1 MRPATTYSFRS
12 VFPGFAGIDRQPPTL
27 YADLELNPPK
37 KTDSGVELM
46 TAQVTSENFRGV
58 LCRHCSKPV
67 RVPNMVMKKESESHD
82 HHDTNQTEYHLISRV
97 FVLRCR
103 SCEKE
108 SVYNV
113 NQIQDFHPE
122 MARTAKAG
130 SQASA

>member
-1 MRPATTYSFRS
+1 MP
-12 VFPGFAGIDRQPPTL
+12 
-27 YADLELNPPK
+27 
-37 KTDSGVELM
+37 
-46 TAQVTSENFRGV
+46 AQVSSREVSQGSESFRGV

-67 RVPNMVMKKESESHD
+67 RVPNTVMKKESESHD
-82 HHDTNQTEYHLISRV
+82 QQDSNQTEYHLISRV

-113 NQIQDFHPE
+113 NQIQDFHPPL
-122 MARTAKAG
+122 ARAAKAG

>member
-1 MRPATTYSFRS
+1 MRPRYIQLSFSFR
-12 VFPGFAGIDRQPPTL
+12 GFCGYRQTASDAICWPRTQPPI
-27 YADLELNPPK
+27 

-103 SCEKE
+103 
-108 SVYNV
+108 
-113 NQIQDFHPE
+113 
-122 MARTAKAG
+122 
-130 SQASA
+130 

>member
-1 MRPATTYSFRS
+1 
-12 VFPGFAGIDRQPPTL
+12 
-27 YADLELNPPK
+27 
-37 KTDSGVELM
+37 M
-46 TAQVTSENFRGV
+46 TAQVTSESFRGV

-67 RVPNMVMKKESESHD
+67 RVPNMVMKKESESLD
-82 HHDTNQTEYHLISRV
+82 QHDTNQTEYHLISRV

-113 NQIQDFHPE
+113 NQIQDFHPQL
-122 MARTAKAG
+122 ARAAKAS

>member
-1 MRPATTYSFRS
+1 MS
-12 VFPGFAGIDRQPPTL
+12 
-27 YADLELNPPK
+27 
-37 KTDSGVELM
+37 
-46 TAQVTSENFRGV
+46 AQVTAQATSQSSSENFRGV
-58 LCRHCSKPV
+58 LCRHCGKPV

-82 HHDTNQTEYHLISRV
+82 QQDSNQTEYHLISRV

-113 NQIQDFHPE
+113 NQIQDFHPQL
-122 MARTAKAG
+122 ARTAKAG

>member
-1 MRPATTYSFRS
+1 MS
-12 VFPGFAGIDRQPPTL
+12 
-27 YADLELNPPK
+27 
-37 KTDSGVELM
+37 
-46 TAQVTSENFRGV
+46 AQVTSRETSQGSESFRGV

-82 HHDTNQTEYHLISRV
+82 QHDSNQTEYHLISRV

-113 NQIQDFHPE
+113 NQIQDFHPQL
-122 MARTAKAG
+122 ARAAKAG

>member
-1 MRPATTYSFRS
+1 MS
-12 VFPGFAGIDRQPPTL
+12 
-27 YADLELNPPK
+27 
-37 KTDSGVELM
+37 
-46 TAQVTSENFRGV
+46 AQVSSESFRGV

-67 RVPNMVMKKESESHD
+67 RVPRMVMEKESESHD
-82 HHDTNQTEYHLISRV
+82 HNDSNQTEYHLISRV

-103 SCEKE
+103 ACEKE

-122 MARTAKAG
+122 IARAAKAS